1 MALDTELAGR
11 RGELAA
17 VDGDR
22 AKYEEG
28 LGKVA
33 AARAREEESFARKLA
48 ERERSARRLLR
59 ARVLD
64 GRLESVRRLA
74 EQRQHLLDEVERAA
88 SAERERLV
96 SELAGRPEEHDDDTW
111 PQEEG
116 RLTQQLEA
124 AETEHARVSADLE
137 ASRQTVSERRQAL
150 DRLAVERESA
160 LATAAR
166 LERRREALTG
176 EQERLTRQHEALDA
190 EVAEKAGEEAG
201 AVAAEA
207 SAREALRVAEAA
219 ASAAAAAVVDAARE
233 VTDAED
239 AHRATLVE
247 RRALEAEAD
256 HLRAALL
263 DMEDVGGEILDVAGE
278 FPGTV
283 SLAGSVSCEPGY
295 ERALAAALAQLSGA
309 LAVPGGV
316 DQWSLLD
323 ALKKAGIGLVRLIV
337 PVTAAAV
344 RGLPGSG
351 AAGGQGQLRG
361 ARRTGGRARR
371 RRDRRRPARRARR
384 VHRPGRHQ
392 RRRVLPAG
400 RRPDRSSER
409 RPGGAAARA
418 ACVARADRREGRR
431 RVGA

>member
-1 MALDTELAGR
+1 MRRNLERALLLEREVGSQLAPLRRQATAAEQLRTVESEIAETRGRLLTGDVMALDTELTGR

-33 AARAREEESFARKLA
+33 AARAREEETFARKLA

-111 PQEEG
+111 PQEER
-116 RLTQQLEA
+116 RLTEQFEA
-124 AETEHARVSADLE
+124 AETEHASVSADLE
-137 ASRQTVSERRQAL
+137 ACRQSVSERRQAL

-160 LATAAR
+160 LAAAAR

-219 ASAAAAAVVDAARE
+219 ASAAAAAVVDWLARSPRPR
-233 VTDAED
+233 T
-239 AHRATLVE
+239 RT
-247 RRALEAEAD
+247 
-256 HLRAALL
+256 
-263 DMEDVGGEILDVAGE
+263 
-278 FPGTV
+278 
-283 SLAGSVSCEPGY
+283 
-295 ERALAAALAQLSGA
+295 
-309 LAVPGGV
+309 
-316 DQWSLLD
+316 
-323 ALKKAGIGLVRLIV
+323 
-337 PVTAAAV
+337 
-344 RGLPGSG
+344 
-351 AAGGQGQLRG
+351 
-361 ARRTGGRARR
+361 ARRY
-371 RRDRRRPARRARR
+371 
-384 VHRPGRHQ
+384 
-392 RRRVLPAG
+392 L
-400 RRPDRSSER
+400 
-409 RPGGAAARA
+409 
-418 ACVARADRREGRR
+418 
-431 RVGA
+431 